1 MLSHLRSLWITGGLR
16 LWRYTNPF
24 RICLHQRFTA
34 RMLTLLC
41 FNLYLSQGFESS
53 TDQLNSS
60 QLLRQDVKQTSRQ
73 ESLLNKQN
81 LLSEGARGEHLGDK
95 VDVPVG
101 SVNPRSIELHYVGVF
116 QGLEKV
122 NLTGEPLKFLGA
134 LQEIMKLHLIPCY
147 FNPLILIKGSVSA
160 TRKSSK

>member
-1 MLSHLRSLWITGGLR
+1 MLGHEG
-16 LWRYTNPF
+16 
-24 RICLHQRFTA
+24 
-34 RMLTLLC
+34 
-41 FNLYLSQGFESS
+41 
-53 TDQLNSS
+53 
-60 QLLRQDVKQTSRQ
+60 V
-73 ESLLNKQN
+73 NKQN

-122 NLTGEPLKFLGA
+122 NLTVEPLKFLGA